1 MRHPD
6 RQAGYNALISRYG
19 LICVEDRTSSFIAKR
34 RSVVDRTERAD
45 GSVVVR
51 YPGKYDFDDTLSG
64 HLEFCLK
71 YEGVNL
77 SVLAALFEQRGADEI
92 QAWLDSKPGSRYA
105 RVCGHLYEWLTG
117 KTLRYKLPPGID
129 AVPVLDEKRYFTA
142 PAQRNKR
149 FAVLHNLPGTPAF
162 CPLVR
167 RTPSLRAW
175 IEKDL
180 GARIAQVLAS
190 LEPELLARAVDYLYL
205 AETRSSFA
213 IEKDVPDSQRAERF
227 RRLLERAGEDMPLEE
242 QTFVEWQNVIV
253 PRLRAEASYRLRQNW
268 LSRPGR
274 STHIADYIPPAPA
287 EIPSMME
294 GVVKVGELVKNDSY
308 PVVLAAA
315 CASFGFVFAHPFFDG
330 NGRLHRFLLHHLLR
344 LGRFTPPSAVVP
356 VSAAME
362 RDIAHYAQVLKHYSA
377 PRTAMLDYRLDSD
390 ANFIDV
396 RKQPLYLY
404 AFFDATELCE
414 FTFAC
419 LERAIDQDLAD
430 ELAYLRAYD
439 SAHQSL
445 IRWLDAPQPEVE
457 KLIRYIAQNNGHL
470 SKNKR
475 GQFPLIADDDIA
487 RAETQISD
495 AFTPYWK
502 RTDQQEAKGASAHT
516 ASSDGNQA

>member
-1 MRHPD
+1 MPLPE
-6 RQAGYNALISRYG
+6 RQVGYNALIPRHE
-19 LICVEDRTSSFIAKR
+19 LLCVEDRTSSFIAKR
-34 RSVVDRTERAD
+34 LSVVSRTERAD
-45 GSVVVR
+45 ASVVVR
-51 YPGKYDFDDTLSG
+51 YPGKYGFDDTLAG

-77 SVLAALFEQRGADEI
+77 QVLAALFEQRGPEEL
-92 QAWLDSKPGSRYA
+92 QAWLDDKPGSRYA

-117 KTLRYKLPPGID
+117 ETLRYKLPPGID
-129 AVPVLDEKRYFTA
+129 AVPVLDEKRYFAA

-167 RTPSLRAW
+167 RTPALRAC

-190 LEPELLARAVDYLYL
+190 LEPELLERAVNYLYL

-213 IEKDVPDSQRAERF
+213 IEKEVPDSQRAERF
-227 RRLLERAGEDMPLEE
+227 RRLLELAGEDMPLEE

-253 PRLRAEASYRLRQNW
+253 PRPRAEFSYRARQNW
-268 LSRPGR
+268 LSRSGR
-274 STHIADYIPPAPA
+274 SEHRADYIPPAPA
-287 EIPSMME
+287 HVASMME
-294 GVVKVGELVKNDSY
+294 GVVNVGELVKSGTY
-308 PVVLAAA
+308 PPVLAAA
-315 CASFGFVFAHPFFDG
+315 SAAFGFVFVHPFFDG

-344 LGRFTPPSAVVP
+344 LGGFTPSGAIVP
-356 VSAAME
+356 VSKAME
-362 RDIAHYAQVLKHYSA
+362 RDLARYAEILKRYSA

-390 ANFIDV
+390 ADHIDV
-396 RKQPLYLY
+396 KKQPLYLY

-414 FTFAC
+414 FTFQC

-445 IRWLDAPQPEVE
+445 TRWLDAPQPELE
-457 KLIRYIAQNNGHL
+457 RLIRYIAQNNGHI
-470 SKNKR
+470 SRNKR
-475 GQFPLIADDDIA
+475 GQFPLIGDDDIA

-495 AFTPYWK
+495 AFSPYWK
-502 RTDQQEAKGASAHT
+502 RPQR
-516 ASSDGNQA
+516 

>member
-1 MRHPD
+1 MPPPE
-6 RQAGYNALISRYG
+6 RQIGYNALIPRYG
-19 LICVEDRTSSFIAKR
+19 LLCVEDRTSSFIAKR
-34 RSVVDRTERAD
+34 LSVVSRTERAD
-45 GSVVVR
+45 ASVAVR
-51 YPGKYDFDDTLSG
+51 YPGKYDFDDTLAG

-77 SVLAALFEQRGADEI
+77 QVLAALFEQRGPDEL
-92 QAWLDSKPGSRYA
+92 QAWLDGKPGSRYA

-129 AVPVLDEKRYFTA
+129 AVPVLDEKRYFAA
-142 PAQRNKR
+142 PAKRNKR
-149 FAVLHNLPGTPAF
+149 FSVLHNLPGTPAF

-167 RTPSLRAW
+167 RTPALRAW

-190 LEPELLARAVDYLYL
+190 LEPELLERAVNYLYL

-213 IEKDVPDSQRAERF
+213 IEKEVPDSQRAERF

-242 QTFVEWQNVIV
+242 QTFVEWQNVTV
-253 PRLRAEASYRLRQNW
+253 PRQRAEFSYRPKQNW
-268 LSRPGR
+268 LSRSGR
-274 STHIADYIPPAPA
+274 SEHRADYIPPAPA
-287 EIPSMME
+287 DVSNMME
-294 GVVKVGELVKNDSY
+294 GVVHVGELVKSGTY
-308 PVVLAAA
+308 PPVLAAA
-315 CASFGFVFAHPFFDG
+315 SAAFGFVFVHPFFDG

-344 LGRFTPPSAVVP
+344 LGGFTPSGAIVP
-356 VSAAME
+356 VSKAME
-362 RDIAHYAQVLKHYSA
+362 RDLARYAEVLKHYSA

-390 ANFIDV
+390 ADHIDV
-396 RKQPLYLY
+396 KKQPLYLY

-414 FTFAC
+414 FTFQC

-445 IRWLDAPQPEVE
+445 SRWLDAPQPELE
-457 KLIRYIAQNNGHL
+457 KLIRYIAQNSGRL

-475 GQFPLIADDDIA
+475 GQFPLVGDEDIA
-487 RAETQISD
+487 RAETQINE
-495 AFTPYWK
+495 AFALYWK
-502 RTDQQEAKGASAHT
+502 RSQR
-516 ASSDGNQA
+516 